1 VAYSQGTVSPSSPAK
16 AVYTPKGFFPHAASR
31 GQGFPHCPHFQPAAS
46 RRSGARVSV
55 PLGPAALSRRLPVLG
70 LVGRYPTNY
79 LMGHRPLP
87 GQILLQDPFLPQG
100 CPQGSVWGISPPFG
114 RLSPSPGQVS
124 GVLLRRPPLGRP
136 IRAFPARLAWLRHAA
151 SVSPEPGSNPPKLIP
166 HSLFPSPPPSPTI
179 QTTQ

>member
-1 VAYSQGTVSPSSPAK
+1 MAYSQGTVSPSSPAK

-55 PLGPAALSRRLPVLG
+55 PLGPTALSRRLPVLG

-87 GQILLQDPFLPQG
+87 GRVLKTLSSLRDAPKGAYGGLAHLSAGYPPPQG
-100 CPQGSVWGISPPFG
+100 
-114 RLSPSPGQVS
+114 RLAVYYSAVRRWEDPYEPSPLDLHG
-124 GVLLRRPPLGRP
+124 
-136 IRAFPARLAWLRHAA
+136 
-151 SVSPEPGSNPPKLIP
+151 
-166 HSLFPSPPPSPTI
+166 
-179 QTTQ
+179 